1 MFEHCNILKLAGPL
15 IIRIG
20 IDATILRPFIQ
31 QIKVDIKHVKKHCFN
46 KVFHAFHVSGNSS
59 RICLG

>member
-20 IDATILRPFIQ
+20 IDATILRPIIQ
-31 QIKVDIKHVKKHCFN
+31 QIKVDIKRVMMDCFN
-46 KVFHAFHVSGNSS
+46 KVFYAFHVSGNSS
-59 RICLG
+59 HICLG